1 MKDNTFVNFDCYNW
15 NKMINSF
22 KALKTLKKDEEKD
35 NVYIR
40 ICDTGVKIYRVNTV
54 DYVTRQ
60 CFYFTGCTVNN
71 FDYNVYYCYKLK
83 TSDFMKAVSEDVYQC
98 VTVLSDNELRF
109 INGDNN
115 KNITV
120 EKTKEDPET
129 VDSTYIA
136 RTSVYFKVL
145 TEDLKEVFKN
155 VTWMLPVLDNIPA
168 KSVKGVCFQ
177 FEENDAVIR
186 LTGTNGHILLS
197 DTVNVI
203 TTNRYSFGN
212 IQEFIIPQKNIK
224 IMQDLIKNHR
234 ELKFDVSE
242 SHVYISNAGMFV
254 SFELLPEKYPKY
266 KQLQV
271 KDTDSQI
278 TLNSKD
284 VMPALKEVK
293 ERVVSLMP
301 VSAGKFIDFSDVWS
315 DVLRCNGSEVKA
327 IMSGNLYNFYMTA
340 EYLKGLFRQYKQIT
354 FQNNKKTYAHNI
366 LVTNRINFIGVLM
379 GCVA

>member
-1 MKDNTFVNFDCYNW
+1 MNNNTFVNFDCYNW

-22 KALKTLKKDEEKD
+22 KALKTLKKDEGKD
-35 NVYIR
+35 HVYIR

-71 FDYNVYYCYKLK
+71 FDNNIYYCYKLK
-83 TSDFMKAVSEDVYQC
+83 TSDFMKAVSEDIYQC
-98 VTVLSDNELRF
+98 VMVLSDNELRF

-129 VDSTYIA
+129 VNSNYKFEK
-136 RTSVYFKVL
+136 TSVYFSVL
-145 TEDLKEVFKN
+145 TEDLKEVFN
-155 VTWMLPVLDNIPA
+155 RVTWMLPADNVST

-177 FEENDAVIR
+177 FEDNDAVIR
-186 LTGTNGHILLS
+186 ITGTNGHILLS
-197 DTVNVI
+197 DTVDI
-203 TTNRYSFGN
+203 TTNRYPFGN

-224 IMQDLIKNHR
+224 IMQNLIKNHKV
-234 ELKFDVSE
+234 LKFDVSE
-242 SHVYISNAGMFV
+242 NHVYISDKGMFV

-278 TLNSKD
+278 TLNSND
-284 VMPALKEVK
+284 VLPILKETK
-293 ERVVSLMP
+293 QRVVSIMP
-301 VSAGKFIDFSDVWS
+301 VSAGKMIDFSDIWT
-315 DVLRCNGSEVKA
+315 DVLRCNGAEVKA
-327 IMSGNLYNFYMTA
+327 IMSGNLYNFYITT
-340 EYLKGLFRQYKQIT
+340 ECLKGLFKNYKQVT
-354 FQNNKKTYAHNI
+354 FQNNKKSYAHNI
-366 LVTNRINFIGVLM
+366 LITNRIDFIGILM
-379 GCVA
+379 GCIA

>member
-35 NVYIR
+35 HVYIR

-54 DYVTRQ
+54 DYITRQ

-83 TSDFMKAVSEDVYQC
+83 TSDFMKAVSEDIYQC
-98 VTVLSDNELRF
+98 IMVLSDNELRF
-109 INGDNN
+109 INGYNN

-129 VDSTYIA
+129 VNSTYIA

-145 TEDLKEVFKN
+145 TEDFKEVFKN

-197 DTVNVI
+197 DTVNV
-203 TTNRYSFGN
+203 TTMNRYSFGN

-224 IMQDLIKNHR
+224 IMHDLIKNYR

-242 SHVYISNAGMFV
+242 NHVYISDKGMFV
-254 SFELLPEKYPKY
+254 SFELVPEKYPKY

-284 VMPALKEVK
+284 VMPALKETR
-293 ERVVSLMP
+293 ERVVSIMP

-315 DVLRCNGSEVKA
+315 DVLRCNGTEVKA
-327 IMSGNLYNFYMTA
+327 IMSGNLYNFYMAA

-366 LVTNRINFIGVLM
+366 LVTNRPNFIGVMM
-379 GCVA
+379 GCIA

>member
-22 KALKTLKKDEEKD
+22 KALKTFKKDEEKD
-35 NVYIR
+35 YVYIR
-40 ICDTGVKIYRVNTV
+40 IYDAGVKIYRVNTV

-60 CFYFTGCTVNN
+60 CFYFTACTVNN
-71 FDYNVYYCYKLK
+71 FDYNIYYCYKLK
-83 TSDFMKAVSEDVYQC
+83 TSDFMKAVSEDIYQC
-98 VTVLSDNELRF
+98 IMVLSDNELRF

-115 KNITV
+115 KTITV

-129 VDSTYIA
+129 INDHYKSD
-136 RTSVYFKVL
+136 RTSVYFSVL
-145 TEDLKEVFKN
+145 TEDLKEVFN
-155 VTWMLPVLDNIPA
+155 RVTWMLPVLDNIPA

-186 LTGTNGHILLS
+186 ITGTNGHILLS
-197 DTVNVI
+197 DTVDI
-203 TTNRYSFGN
+203 TANRYPFGN

-224 IMQDLIKNHR
+224 IIQDLIKNHR
-234 ELKFDVSE
+234 ALKFDVSE
-242 SHVYISNAGMFV
+242 SHVYISDKGMFV
-254 SFELLPEKYPKY
+254 SFETLPEKYPQY

-284 VMPALKEVK
+284 VMPALKETK
-293 ERVVSLMP
+293 QRVVSLMP

-315 DVLRCNGSEVKA
+315 DVLRCNGKEVKA
-327 IMSGNLYNFYMTA
+327 IMSGNLYNFYIA
-340 EYLKGLFRQYKQIT
+340 NDYLKGLFKNYKQVT

-366 LVTNRINFIGVLM
+366 LVTNRFNFIGVLM

>member
-1 MKDNTFVNFDCYNW
+1 
-15 NKMINSF
+15 
-22 KALKTLKKDEEKD
+22 
-35 NVYIR
+35 
-40 ICDTGVKIYRVNTV
+40 
-54 DYVTRQ
+54 
-60 CFYFTGCTVNN
+60 
-71 FDYNVYYCYKLK
+71 
-83 TSDFMKAVSEDVYQC
+83 MKAVSEDIYQC
-98 VTVLSDNELRF
+98 VMVLSDNELRF

-129 VDSTYIA
+129 VNSNCKLG
-136 RTSVYFKVL
+136 RTSVYFSVL
-145 TEDLKEVFKN
+145 TEDLKEVFN
-155 VTWMLPVLDNIPA
+155 RVTWMLPADNVSA

-186 LTGTNGHILLS
+186 ITGTNGHILLS
-197 DTVNVI
+197 DTVDI
-203 TTNRYSFGN
+203 TTNRYPFGN

-224 IMQDLIKNHR
+224 IMQDLIKNHKV
-234 ELKFDVSE
+234 LKFDVSE
-242 SHVYISNAGMFV
+242 NHVYISDKGMFV
-254 SFELLPEKYPKY
+254 GFELLQEKYPQY

-284 VMPALKEVK
+284 VMPALKETK
-293 ERVVSLMP
+293 QKVVSIMP
-301 VSAGKFIDFSDVWS
+301 VSAGKMIDFSDVWS
-315 DVLRCNGSEVKA
+315 DVLRCNGKEVKA
-327 IMSGNLYNFYMTA
+327 IMSGNLYNFYIVND
-340 EYLKGLFRQYKQIT
+340 YLKGLFKQYKQIT

>member
-1 MKDNTFVNFDCYNW
+1 MNNNTCVKFDAYKW
-15 NKMINSF
+15 NKMIDSF
-22 KALKTLKKDEEKD
+22 KILKTVKKDEEKD
-35 NVYIR
+35 HVYIR
-40 ICDTGVKIYRVNTV
+40 VHDTTVSFYRVNTV

-60 CFYFTGCTVNN
+60 CFYFKSREVNN
-71 FDYNVYYCYKLK
+71 FDNNVYYCYKLK
-83 TSDFMKAVSEDVYQC
+83 TSDFLKALSNDIYTS
-98 VTVLSDNELRF
+98 VTVLSDNELCF
-109 INGDNN
+109 TGDTDTH
-115 KNITV
+115 ITV
-120 EKTKEDPET
+120 EKTKDDPET
-129 VDSTYIA
+129 VNSNYIA

-145 TEDLKEVFKN
+145 TEDLKEVFKS

-168 KSVKGVCFQ
+168 KSVKGICVQ

-242 SHVYISNAGMFV
+242 SHVYISDEGMFV
-254 SFELLPEKYPKY
+254 SFELLPEKYPQY

-284 VMPALKEVK
+284 VMPALKETR

-301 VSAGKFIDFSDVWS
+301 VSAGKFIDFSDVWA
-315 DVLRCNGSEVKA
+315 DVLRCNGAEVKA
-327 IMSGNLYNFYMTA
+327 IMSGNLYNFYMAA

-366 LVTNRINFIGVLM
+366 LVTNRPTFIGVIM
-379 GCVA
+379 GCIA

>member
-35 NVYIR
+35 HVYIR
-40 ICDTGVKIYRVNTV
+40 IYDTGVKIYRVNTV

-71 FDYNVYYCYKLK
+71 FDNNIYYCYKLK
-83 TSDFMKAVSEDVYQC
+83 TSDFMKAVSEDIYQC
-98 VTVLSDNELRF
+98 IMVLSDNELRF
-109 INGDNN
+109 VNGDNN

-120 EKTKEDPET
+120 EKTKDDPET
-129 VDSTYIA
+129 VNSNCKLG
-136 RTSVYFKVL
+136 RTSVYFSVL
-145 TEDLKEVFKN
+145 TEDLKEVFN
-155 VTWMLPVLDNIPA
+155 RVTWMLPVLDNIPA

-186 LTGTNGHILLS
+186 ITGTNGHILLS
-197 DTVNVI
+197 DTVDI
-203 TTNRYSFGN
+203 TTNRYPFGN

-242 SHVYISNAGMFV
+242 SHVYISDKGMFV
-254 SFELLPEKYPKY
+254 SLELVPEKYPKY

-284 VMPALKEVK
+284 IMPALKETK
-293 ERVVSLMP
+293 QRVVSIMP
-301 VSAGKFIDFSDVWS
+301 VSAGKMIDFSDVWA
-315 DVLRCNGSEVKA
+315 DVLRCNGKEVKA
-327 IMSGNLYNFYMTA
+327 IMSGNLYNFYIVT
-340 EYLKGLFRQYKQIT
+340 EYLKGLFKNYKQVT

-366 LVTNRINFIGVLM
+366 LIADRINFIGVLM

>member
-35 NVYIR
+35 HVYIR
-40 ICDTGVKIYRVNTV
+40 IYDTGVKIYRVNTV

-71 FDYNVYYCYKLK
+71 FDNNIYYCYKLK
-83 TSDFMKAVSEDVYQC
+83 TSDFMKAVSEDIYQC
-98 VTVLSDNELRF
+98 IMVLSDNELRF
-109 INGDNN
+109 VNGDNN

-120 EKTKEDPET
+120 EKTKDDPET
-129 VDSTYIA
+129 VNSNCKLG
-136 RTSVYFKVL
+136 RTSVYFSVL
-145 TEDLKEVFKN
+145 TEDLKEVFN
-155 VTWMLPVLDNIPA
+155 RVTWMLPVLDNIPA

-186 LTGTNGHILLS
+186 ITGTNGHILLS
-197 DTVNVI
+197 DTVDI
-203 TTNRYSFGN
+203 TTNRYPFGN

-242 SHVYISNAGMFV
+242 SHVYISDKGMFV
-254 SFELLPEKYPKY
+254 SLELVPEKYPKY

-284 VMPALKEVK
+284 IMPALKETK
-293 ERVVSLMP
+293 QRVVSIMP
-301 VSAGKFIDFSDVWS
+301 VSAGKMIDFSDVWS
-315 DVLRCNGSEVKA
+315 DVLRCNGKEVKA
-327 IMSGNLYNFYMTA
+327 IMSGNLYNFYIVT
-340 EYLKGLFRQYKQIT
+340 EYLKGLFKNYKQVT

-366 LVTNRINFIGVLM
+366 LIADRINFIGVLM

>member
-35 NVYIR
+35 HVYIR

-54 DYVTRQ
+54 DYITRQ

-71 FDYNVYYCYKLK
+71 FDNNIYYCYKLK
-83 TSDFMKAVSEDVYQC
+83 TSDFLKALSNDIYTS
-98 VTVLSDNELRF
+98 VTVLSDNELCF
-109 INGDNN
+109 TGDSDTH
-115 KNITV
+115 ITV

-129 VDSTYIA
+129 VNSNYIA

-177 FEENDAVIR
+177 FEEDDAVIR

-197 DTVNVI
+197 DTVNV
-203 TTNRYSFGN
+203 TTMNRYSFGN

-224 IMQDLIKNHR
+224 IMQDLIKNYR

-242 SHVYISNAGMFV
+242 SHVYISDKGMFV

-284 VMPALKEVK
+284 VMPALKETR

-301 VSAGKFIDFSDVWS
+301 VSAGKFIDFSDVWA
-315 DVLRCNGSEVKA
+315 DVLRCNGAEVKA
-327 IMSGNLYNFYMTA
+327 IMSGNLYNFYIA
-340 EYLKGLFRQYKQIT
+340 SEYLKGLFRQYKQIT

-366 LVTNRINFIGVLM
+366 LVTNRPNFIGVMM

>member
-1 MKDNTFVNFDCYNW
+1 MNNNTFVNFDCYNW

-35 NVYIR
+35 HVYIR

-54 DYVTRQ
+54 DYITRQ
-60 CFYFTGCTVNN
+60 CFYFTACTVNN

-83 TSDFMKAVSEDVYQC
+83 TSDFLKALSNDIYTS
-98 VTVLSDNELRF
+98 VTVLSDNELCF
-109 INGDNN
+109 TGDTDTH
-115 KNITV
+115 ITV

-129 VDSTYIA
+129 VNSNYIA
-136 RTSVYFKVL
+136 RTSVYFKAL

-242 SHVYISNAGMFV
+242 SHVYISDKGMFV
-254 SFELLPEKYPKY
+254 SFELLPEKYPQY

-284 VMPALKEVK
+284 IMPALKETR
-293 ERVVSLMP
+293 ERVVSIMP

-315 DVLRCNGSEVKA
+315 DVLRCNGAEVKA
-327 IMSGNLYNFYMTA
+327 IMSGNLYNFYMAA

-366 LVTNRINFIGVLM
+366 LVTNRPTFIGVMM
-379 GCVA
+379 GCIA

>member
-1 MKDNTFVNFDCYNW
+1 MNTNTCVKFDAYKW
-15 NKMINSF
+15 NKMIDSF
-22 KALKTLKKDEEKD
+22 KILKTVKKDEEKD
-35 NVYIR
+35 HVYIR
-40 ICDTGVKIYRVNTV
+40 VHDTTVSFYRVNTV

-60 CFYFTGCTVNN
+60 CFYFKAREVNN
-71 FDYNVYYCYKLK
+71 FDNNVYYCYKLK
-83 TSDFMKAVSEDVYQC
+83 TSDFLKALSNNIYTS
-98 VTVLSDNELRF
+98 VTVLSDNELCF
-109 INGDNN
+109 TGDTDTH
-115 KNITV
+115 ITV
-120 EKTKEDPET
+120 EKTKDDPER
-129 VDSTYIA
+129 VSDNYIA

-145 TEDLKEVFKN
+145 TEDLKEVFQN

-186 LTGTNGHILLS
+186 ITGTNGHILLS
-197 DTVNVI
+197 DIVNI
-203 TTNRYSFGN
+203 TTNRYPFGN

-224 IMQDLIKNHR
+224 IMQNLIKNHR

-242 SHVYISNAGMFV
+242 SHVYISDEGMIV

-266 KQLQV
+266 KQLQI

-284 VMPALKEVK
+284 MMPALKEVR
-293 ERVVSLMP
+293 ERVVSIQP
-301 VSAGKFIDFSDVWS
+301 VSAGKMIDFSDVWA

-327 IMSGNLYNFYMTA
+327 IMSGNLYNFYMAA

-354 FQNNKKTYAHNI
+354 FQNNKKSYAHNI
-366 LVTNRINFIGVLM
+366 LVTNRPNFIGVLM
-379 GCVA
+379 GCIA

>member
-60 CFYFTGCTVNN
+60 CFYFTGCIVNN

-120 EKTKEDPET
+120 EKTKDDPET

-212 IQEFIIPQKNIK
+212 IQEFIIPQKN

-366 LVTNRINFIGVLM
+366 LVTNRPNFIGVLM
-379 GCVA
+379 GCIA